1 MGHAV
6 MTYGKQRRNG
16 QRVKYGNLTY
26 AAERE
31 VFCGKQARRWNEPLS
46 MIDARDILS
55 RCGLADWATKRV
67 PGSGGHGW
75 CRKAT
80 KTIGLG
86 SHAPAWLVIHE
97 AAHAISPTRGHDATF
112 RMCYVALVRQ
122 EMGDYWAE
130 RLTLAFKRHG
140 LSIAISTTT
149 EGAQS

>member
-1 MGHAV
+1 MGHTV

-16 QRVKYGNLTY
+16 QRTKFGNLTY

-31 VFCGKQARRWNEPLS
+31 VFLGKKARRWNEPLS
-46 MIDARDILS
+46 MIDAREILT
-55 RCGLADWATKRV
+55 RCGLADWVTKRV

-75 CRKAT
+75 CRKAD

-86 SHAPAWLVIHE
+86 SHAPTWIVVHE
-97 AAHAISPTRGHDATF
+97 AAHALSPTLGHNATF
-112 RMCYVALVRQ
+112 RMWYVALVRQ

-140 LSIAISTTT
+140 LKVATPTTN
-149 EGAQS
+149 EGEQS